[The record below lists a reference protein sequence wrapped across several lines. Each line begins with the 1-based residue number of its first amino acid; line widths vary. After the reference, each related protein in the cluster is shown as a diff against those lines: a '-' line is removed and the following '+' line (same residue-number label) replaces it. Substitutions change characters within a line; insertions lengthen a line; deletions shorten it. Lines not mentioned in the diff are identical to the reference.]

1 MLFSK
6 ETNYLRRYYFPKK
19 PKTFSVALNILI
31 KLVHLPC
38 TPIFWQ
44 KKIVKKNIS
53 SLYQSFMRAYA
64 FITQMSEGQ
73 TSNISL
79 LTQSTEMRKILW
91 CPIFP
96 FCFSLAPFLFH
107 SICFVFVFYLSR
119 SAYISLEITNQ
130 ICKSSIATKKK
141 CNKKSNPHFEICL

>member
-1 MLFSK
+1 
-6 ETNYLRRYYFPKK
+6 
-19 PKTFSVALNILI
+19 
-31 KLVHLPC
+31 
-38 TPIFWQ
+38 
-44 KKIVKKNIS
+44 
-53 SLYQSFMRAYA
+53 MRAYA

-96 FCFSLAPFLFH
+96 FFSICFSLVPFLFH

-119 SAYISLEITNQ
+119 SAYISLKITNQ

-141 CNKKSNPHFEICL
+141 CNKKSNPHFEICLQVCSFFDVRPVMLHFLYNDSCDQTLTFKIDFWFIRFN